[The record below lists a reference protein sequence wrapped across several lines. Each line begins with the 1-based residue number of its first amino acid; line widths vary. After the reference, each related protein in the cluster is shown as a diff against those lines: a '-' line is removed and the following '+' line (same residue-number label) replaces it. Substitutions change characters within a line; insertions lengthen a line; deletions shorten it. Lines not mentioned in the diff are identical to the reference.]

1 MKRIVLVIATFV
13 FVLTGCASVE
23 TNEKTASIP
32 TGTTISIDN
41 PQVSA
46 TQGECEANFTAPLD
60 YESLTEPPSL
70 TVSTLMY
77 VDSVIASCA

>member
-46 TQGECEANFTAPLD
+46 I
-60 YESLTEPPSL
+60 YI
-70 TVSTLMY
+70 
-77 VDSVIASCA
+77 VIVFRNCHNLILLVLFHQVY

>member
-46 TQGECEANFTAPLD
+46 TQGECEAISLRRWIMKFNRASITDRFHLD
-60 YESLTEPPSL
+60 
-70 TVSTLMY
+70 V
-77 VDSVIASCA
+77 CR

>member
-41 PQVSA
+41 PPRESA
-46 TQGECEANFTAPLD
+46 KRI
-60 YESLTEPPSL
+60 SLRRWIMK
-70 TVSTLMY
+70 V
-77 VDSVIASCA
+77 